1 MILLL
6 LFIIINRDLRIAAE
20 RMERELHSSRDT
32 TNIHILEE
40 RGVIMNVD
48 EEERYSR
55 VHSGNDSG
63 NGTGTGTRPG
73 RSGRPA
79 PSTSTRSG
87 ECELT
92 RDIMKK
98 DPEGAKQPAKIPQAP
113 ILTPASS
120 TPSFTVTAPSAPS
133 TTTTTT
139 PTPSIPSTP
148 STPAVVTKPSTST
161 TSEKSKNCRE

>member
-1 MILLL
+1 
-6 LFIIINRDLRIAAE
+6 
-20 RMERELHSSRDT
+20 MERELHSSRDT

-40 RGVIMNVD
+40 RGVITNVD

-55 VHSGNDSG
+55 VHSGNDNG
-63 NGTGTGTRPG
+63 NGARSG

-98 DPEGAKQPAKIPQAP
+98 NPEGAKQPAKIPQAP
-113 ILTPASS
+113 ILTPASN
-120 TPSFTVTAPSAPS
+120 TPPTTTTPPPTTTTTPPP

-139 PTPSIPSTP
+139 TTTTATTTTATTTTATPAP
-148 STPAVVTKPSTST
+148 TPAVVTKPSTST
-161 TSEKSKNCRE
+161 TSEKSKNYWKGGL